1 MTHARLL
8 LRSRSAVLL
17 TLLYL
22 AVFFSD
28 FQHAAAV
35 KLDRTSS
42 CWETSNSRFLDA
54 TSDTSAPSGQPA
66 YRILNK
72 IDESVYIGGNETLIR
87 VFLANNEVAMEKIDT
102 LATREPQGLVI
113 NCATKNPTTQEIVCR
128 NFIRIA
134 EQTSSGD
141 LLVCGTNA
149 ESRLCYRCPN
159 AALAE
164 CTQLTTNYTALD
176 VVPQQYN
183 INAAAAIFKSGNEDM
198 LYGGGAAENTFSRFS
213 VNADLSATK
222 PINFELDTVTVGEG
236 FIKEPTFIGRPFDY
250 THADGNEYVFLIYRE
265 TALEYTAGTK
275 VYSRIARVCK
285 NDTGGTVNTK
295 KFVTF
300 IKASLEC
307 SVPNG
312 DEPAFEYNY
321 IQDVVWD
328 ANNQSVYAAFTN
340 QDNGPV
346 SSALCQ
352 YRMEDIM
359 NLFDNGN
366 FLQQTGGS
374 VNAVWSEVT
383 TQLIPRP
390 GTCYEVHTTDYPPL
404 LDKSVPSYNAKERTG
419 GTQVAP
425 PSDFHKSDPPIL
437 NVDDVRFTSLAVDLQ
452 YSSPVYFVGTSAGSV
467 IKFTTDV
474 CDGDNMIKS
483 VELAGFNANGPING
497 LELLR
502 SADSAATFLV
512 GTSDV
517 QASIEWP
524 LNTKCQSAEN
534 ELQCALRYPYCNY
547 TEAGCGCTANNCI
560 NDPPTDFADDV
571 LTVLPNSNV
580 SACLNDTVRW
590 FCHVDRDNPLVK
602 SAEGVTFKW
611 DIMVSDLIKTTN
623 ISTNELVQL
632 DVIVQNSTL
641 GSYSCTADV
650 GGRVVTKQ
658 VEISMKMNCLTYA
671 NLYARYQDY
680 WFHKSQSEILH
691 MKYGNGT
698 EPSEPCQPCT
708 TCE

>member
-8 LRSRSAVLL
+8 LCSRSAVLL
-17 TLLYL
+17 ALLYL

-42 CWETSNSRFLDA
+42 CWETSNIRFLDA
-54 TSDTSAPSGQPA
+54 TSEASTPSGQPA

-72 IDESVYIGGNETLIR
+72 IDENVYIGGNETLRR
-87 VFLANNEVAMEKIDT
+87 VFLANNKVAMEKIDT
-102 LATREPQGLVI
+102 LATMEPPDLI
-113 NCATKNPTTQEIVCR
+113 ITCATKNPTTQEIVCR

-164 CTQLTTNYTALD
+164 CTQLTTNYTTLA

-183 INAAAAIFKSGNEDM
+183 INAAAAIFKSGSGDM

-213 VNADLSATK
+213 VNADLSATN

-250 THADGNEYVFLIYRE
+250 THVDGNEYVFLIYRE
-265 TALEYTAGTK
+265 TALEYTAGPK
-275 VYSRIARVCK
+275 VYPRIARVCK

-300 IKASLEC
+300 IKARLEC
-307 SVPNG
+307 SVPHG
-312 DEPAFEYNY
+312 DEPAFEYDY
-321 IQDVVWD
+321 IQDAVWD
-328 ANNQSVYAAFTN
+328 ATNQNVYAVFTN
-340 QDNGPV
+340 QENGPV

-359 NLFDNGN
+359 NLFDYGN
-366 FLQQTGGS
+366 FRQQTGGD
-374 VNAVWSEVT
+374 VNVVWNEVT
-383 TQLIPRP
+383 TQLPQRP

-404 LDKSVPSYNAKERTG
+404 LDKSVPSYNAKEQTG

-425 PSDFHKSDPPIL
+425 PSNFHKSDPPIL
-437 NVDDVRFTSLAVDLQ
+437 YVDDVRFTSLAVDLAVD
-452 YSSPVYFVGTSAGSV
+452 SSAVYFVGTSAGSV
-467 IKFTTDV
+467 IKFTTEV
-474 CDGDNMIKS
+474 CICNGDSTIKS
-483 VELAGFNANGPING
+483 VVLEGFNANGPING

-524 LNTKCQSAEN
+524 LNTKCQSARDES
-534 ELQCALRYPYCNY
+534 ECALRYPYCNF
-547 TEAGCGCTANNCI
+547 TEAGCSCTANNCT
-560 NDPPTDFADDV
+560 NDPPTGMSHPFFMWRI
-571 LTVLPNSNV
+571 
-580 SACLNDTVRW
+580 SA
-590 FCHVDRDNPLVK
+590 
-602 SAEGVTFKW
+602 
-611 DIMVSDLIKTTN
+611 
-623 ISTNELVQL
+623 
-632 DVIVQNSTL
+632 
-641 GSYSCTADV
+641 
-650 GGRVVTKQ
+650 
-658 VEISMKMNCLTYA
+658 
-671 NLYARYQDY
+671 
-680 WFHKSQSEILH
+680 
-691 MKYGNGT
+691 
-698 EPSEPCQPCT
+698 
-708 TCE
+708 